1 MEALIGARITEEG
14 IEFFGT
20 DEVNELLSS
29 GHRVTKIEPGE
40 VIVEEVPPEVSM
52 SEDEQEYTLAGFE
65 IIVTLEEP
73 TK

>member
-20 DEVNELLSS
+20 DEVNSLLAS

-65 IIVTLEEP
+65 IIVTLDP
-73 TK
+73 PQ

>member
-1 MEALIGARITEEG
+1 MEALIGARITDEG
-14 IEFFGT
+14 IEYFGM
-20 DEVNELLSS
+20 EEINSLLAN

-65 IIVTLEEP
+65 IIVTLEP
-73 TK
+73 NQ